1 MKALQEGQQ
10 LTHTDQ
16 LRQDTGLNSAAEIQ
30 VCFEDC
36 IVWHAEV
43 IFTRKIYPVNFSVAG
58 CTIKRKKKFSLH
70 YHYSFKHA
78 SDKNKESDH
87 QE

>member
-1 MKALQEGQQ
+1 MQIKYIKIKKTKALQEGQQ

-58 CTIKRKKKFSLH
+58 
-70 YHYSFKHA
+70 
-78 SDKNKESDH
+78 
-87 QE
+87 